1 METRTNV
8 MNLPILKHFDSSEIS
23 QKTGNSFKKG
33 EKGIFSFLKWGLIGA
48 LGYLVWQYVL
58 PPIFLAIGQ
67 TLAVVATAGILVAA
81 VLLAPVFIKYVRLL
95 SRNLAKAIIR
105 QDPFMELEKQRGLL
119 VNNQTKFR
127 QSKGK
132 IDNLKSE
139 MEIESDKSEKD
150 AKLAEEH
157 ISKLHTKAT
166 KIKAE
171 LDRMISERG
180 VSAKGD
186 DDYVNLNADWA
197 RILSEAE
204 RTRHTLAQS
213 SDHVTK
219 YGVRAN
225 ILKKMS
231 QKLVMV
237 GVALDNKLA
246 DFDVTIEILKK
257 DYAFAQKSKEA
268 TDSAKSAM
276 MFTQTWELEY
286 ALDVVTTTIAED
298 IATTA
303 GNLSDI
309 DRYTSQYAFDSDD
322 LYLNLDNLANK
333 IKTGETQ
340 IPSAK
345 DYRNSEY
352 QLKSEDK
359 LNSGGFGN
367 LF

>member
-23 QKTGNSFKKG
+23 QKTGNGFKKG
-33 EKGIFSFLKWGLIGA
+33 EKSIFSLLKIGA
-48 LGYLVWQYVL
+48 LVGVGYLVWQYVL
-58 PPIFLAIGQ
+58 PPLFLAIGQ
-67 TLAVVATAGILVAA
+67 MLAVVATGAILVAA
-81 VLLAPVFIKYVRLL
+81 VILAPVFLKFLRLL

-119 VNNQTKFR
+119 INNQTKFR
-127 QSKGK
+127 GSKGK
-132 IDNLKSE
+132 IDSLKDD
-139 MEIESDKSEKD
+139 MEVESDKSEKE
-150 AKLAEEH
+150 AKAAEER
-157 ISKLHTKAT
+157 ISSLHSKAT
-166 KIKAE
+166 KMKTQ
-171 LDRMISERG
+171 LDQMLAERG
-180 VSAKGD
+180 PSIKGED
-186 DDYVNLNADWA
+186 EYVNLNADLA
-197 RILSEAE
+197 RVLSEAE

-213 SDHVTK
+213 SDHVIK

-246 DFDVTIEILKK
+246 DFDVTVEILKK

-268 TDSAKSAM
+268 TESAKNAM
-276 MFTQTWELEY
+276 MFSKTWELEY

-298 IATTA
+298 IAITA

-309 DRYTSQYAFDSDD
+309 DRYTTQYAFDSDD
-322 LYLNLDNLANK
+322 LYTNLDNLANK
-333 IKTGETQ
+333 IKTGENSV
-340 IPSAK
+340 PEAK
-345 DYRNSEY
+345 NYRNSEY
-352 QLKSEDK
+352 QITSDDK
-359 LNSGGFGN
+359 LKSGGFGN